1 MEIYPQD
8 LGLRRQTALVRRR
21 GAMASGMQTASTSAL
36 NFDLPPHRPL
46 GPLGRFW
53 MHGVDA
59 DPQAKQATL
68 EANRP
73 GIVGFVGGFC
83 GGSTGFFL
91 PALLIGLTG
100 HEPVVGIVMA
110 ALGTVFCGLGLTLPG
125 TWLRGVH
132 RKPVTGEEFD
142 ALKAAA
148 GDDALE
154 TSYVRLAREM
164 AAQNV
169 ADNAGKSLREAL
181 RALGE
186 AIDALPHVPAA
197 DADTNALRLDADR
210 ARAEAGREPDAVAAA
225 SLRRRA
231 DALDR
236 SARAAS
242 QSEALRRRAA
252 VLRDEL
258 LAQTESLRLGLAAAR
273 PDSGEVAGLAA
284 LAESVRAVADEAAG
298 VAAARAELDAALSP
312 SVVAPIPADAPATL
326 SLRAGQ

>member
-1 MEIYPQD
+1 MDIFPQD
-8 LGLRRQTALVRRR
+8 LGRRR
-21 GAMASGMQTASTSAL
+21 YILLIQRRAL
-36 NFDLPPHRPL
+36 TPTFWANPVPPKGRLPALPPPYL
-46 GPLGRFW
+46 GALGRFW
-53 MHGVDA
+53 IRRLDIKPEDA
-59 DPQAKQATL
+59 ACT
-68 EANRP
+68 
-73 GIVGFVGGFC
+73 
-83 GGSTGFFL
+83 L
-91 PALLIGLTG
+91 PALGNRHILDLSTVFGFLLSLPILCLGAFGMDFGL
-100 HEPVVGIVMA
+100 A
-110 ALGTVFCGLGLTLPG
+110 ALGGCLIFLGAGLTFWPRRTVESL
-125 TWLRGVH
+125 H
-132 RKPVTGEEFD
+132 RRPVTEGDLE
-142 ALKAAA
+142 ALQSGLNDDLLEAAY
-148 GDDALE
+148 L
-154 TSYVRLAREM
+154 RLAREM

-169 ADNAGKSLREAL
+169 TNNSAKSLRDAL

-186 AIDALPHVPAA
+186 AIDALPYVPAA
-197 DADTNALRLDADR
+197 DADAQTLRADADR

-312 SVVAPIPADAPATL
+312 PVIISSEGTPAVQSVG
-326 SLRAGQ
+326 LRS